1 MLNFTYHNPVKIIFG
16 GHTLRELRKLIPQNK
31 KILLTYGG
39 GSIKKNG
46 VYDKITKILK
56 NYQVIEFGGIESNPQ
71 YETLMKAVA
80 LAKKEAVDFLLPVGG
95 GSVLDGTKF
104 IAAATKFKGEDPWDI
119 IAKKAPVEEAI
130 PLGAVITLPATGS
143 EMNGYAVISRAST
156 EEKLAFGS
164 PLCYPQFS
172 ILDPESTFSLPE
184 RQVSNGIVDS
194 FVHVMEQYMTV
205 REGAPLQDRQAEA
218 ILMTL
223 IEEAGK
229 VKINPD
235 DYTVRANLM
244 WCACQAL
251 NGLIGCGVPQDWAT
265 HMIGHEL
272 TALYGLDHGQT
283 LAVVLPAVLK
293 HQKENKLDKLCHY
306 AEKVWG
312 VQKGTDREKADIAI
326 EKTKDFF
333 EVLGMKTSLSAYG
346 ISSEKFETIASRFD
360 ERNMFLGEKQ
370 NIGRKEVMEILKLC
384 L

>member
-1 MLNFTYHNPVKIIFG
+1 MLNFIYHNPVKIIFG
-16 GHTLRELRKLIPQNK
+16 KHTLRELRKLIPQDK

-56 NYQVIEFGGIESNPQ
+56 NHDVIEFGGIESNPQ

-80 LAKKEAVDFLLPVGG
+80 LAKKEDVDFLLPVGG

-104 IAAATKFKGEDPWDI
+104 IAAAAKFQGDDAWDI

-130 PLGAVITLPATGS
+130 PLGAVMTLPATGS
-143 EMNGYAVISRAST
+143 EMNGYAVISRKET
-156 EEKLAFGS
+156 KEKLAFGS

-172 ILDPESTFSLPE
+172 ILDPETTFSLPE
-184 RQVSNGIVDS
+184 RQVNNGIIDS
-194 FVHVMEQYMTV
+194 FVHVMEQYMTA
-205 REGAPLQDRQAEA
+205 REDAPLQDRQAEA
-218 ILMTL
+218 ILLTL
-223 IEEAGK
+223 IGEAVK
-229 VKINPD
+229 VKAAPD
-235 DYTVRANLM
+235 DYNVRANLM

-283 LAVVLPAVLK
+283 LAVVLPAVLR
-293 HQKENKLDKLCHY
+293 HQRENKLDKLCHY

-333 EVLGMKTSLSAYG
+333 EALGMKTSLSDYG
-346 ISSEKFETIASRFD
+346 ISSEKFETIANRFD
-360 ERNMFLGEKQ
+360 ERNMLLGEKQ